1 MKCDKKQ
8 TEMLDYYYDELN
20 EASRKQFELH
30 LAKCEECETA
40 LEELKLT
47 SATLRKWEVPDPKLN
62 MVFVAE
68 KADWTEKVKDI
79 FHAIFP
85 EKLHPAKSVAYGFAA
100 VFIMFSFTNFE
111 ANYDADTGSFGIS
124 TSVFGKKTGG
134 ANEELLLE
142 QLQLSQ
148 NLIDVIVQNRLDEQD
163 MRQRDDFNQLVSAII
178 MEMDNRD
185 YLVRQDLE
193 RVGYSLQAFYE
204 VNDRRFEDVKDL
216 VFQDVMLALQTVEIK
231 K

>member
-1 MKCDKKQ
+1 
-8 TEMLDYYYDELN
+8 
-20 EASRKQFELH
+20 
-30 LAKCEECETA
+30 
-40 LEELKLT
+40 
-47 SATLRKWEVPDPKLN
+47 
-62 MVFVAE
+62 
-68 KADWTEKVKDI
+68 
-79 FHAIFP
+79 
-85 EKLHPAKSVAYGFAA
+85 
-100 VFIMFSFTNFE
+100 MFSFTNFE
-111 ANYDADTGSFGIS
+111 ANYDADTGTFGIS

-163 MRQRDDFNQLVSAII
+163 LRQRDDFNQLVSAII

-185 YLVRQDLE
+185 YLVRQDLD